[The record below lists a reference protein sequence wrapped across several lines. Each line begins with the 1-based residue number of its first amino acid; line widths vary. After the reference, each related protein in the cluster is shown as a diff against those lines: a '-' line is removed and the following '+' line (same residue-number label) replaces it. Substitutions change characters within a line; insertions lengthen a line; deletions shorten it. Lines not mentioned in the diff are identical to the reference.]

1 MTEVVS
7 PIEHILQEIG
17 ELDREG
23 KETLFEVLEKRIIE
37 ERRIELAQCR
47 DETMQAYRKGILK
60 SGNPDDLFAD
70 LDI

>member
-17 ELDREG
+17 RLDREG

-37 ERRIELAQCR
+37 ERRMELAQSR
-47 DETMQAYRKGILK
+47 DETMLSYHKGTLR
-60 SGNPDDLFAD
+60 SGNPDELFAD